1 VSLTNYLDTL
11 PDKKL
16 ARGQVAN
23 PSAFGADKVV
33 FEYPGNITNVN
44 MAEKAETSAT
54 RIFVRSGEGKAGSG
68 QEVAYSA
75 AADADLLQDSW
86 PLLDKKESVT
96 WPLVASSNGSTS
108 SATNTDEWGN
118 HDDETDYHKSAL
130 RFLKESKPPAGD
142 FNIDVN
148 GSVTPVIGSY
158 NPGEWCS
165 IIINDNFVKTR
176 LNSVLEP
183 RKNVIVRKIDSIK
196 VAVPNNPAFPEKITL
211 NLITDW
217 QVDAVGK

>member
-1 VSLTNYLDTL
+1 MSL
-11 PDKKL
+11 
-16 ARGQVAN
+16 
-23 PSAFGADKVV
+23 
-33 FEYPGNITNVN
+33 
-44 MAEKAETSAT
+44 AEKAETSAT
-54 RIFVRSGEGKAGSG
+54 RIFVRSGDGKAGSG
-68 QEVAYSA
+68 AEVAYSG
-75 AADADLLQDSW
+75 AADVDLLQDNW

-96 WPLVASSNGSTS
+96 WPLKGAENAAATS
-108 SATNTDEWGN
+108 APTNTDEWGN

-158 NPGEWCS
+158 NPGDWCS

-183 RKNVIVRKIDSIK
+183 RKDVIVRKIDSIK
-196 VAVPNNPAFPEKITL
+196 VAVPNNPAFPERITL
-211 NLITDW
+211 NLIPDW